1 MGLTTGICDAAGL
14 ADTLIGVLRHLDNN
28 NDDDDPN
35 PDTLLDKYDEIRRQ
49 KYHEVTHKVSY
60 SNTCRLRDCPPD
72 PQMAVQEDEF
82 FRMLNSGPEPRRKI
96 LESAYTLG

>member
-14 ADTLIGVLRHLDNN
+14 ADTLIGVLRHLDDN
-28 NDDDDPN
+28 NDDDE
-35 PDTLLDKYDEIRRQ
+35 YDEIRRQ